1 METKIHKRN
10 GCADPKAKKFTYLCQ
25 EHSKSPTKKCEIEG
39 EGFGGVALLLE
50 HESVLLLEHERHGCA
65 REHPCLHLFRVFLG

>member
-1 METKIHKRN
+1 MTN
-10 GCADPKAKKFTYLCQ
+10 
-25 EHSKSPTKKCEIEG
+25 KKCEIEG